1 MYKNILVPI
10 ALDHERDTNAALD
23 IARALCADGG
33 KITALNV
40 IDQLPSYATEYLPAD
55 HAQNQ
60 EDGIANAVAEVVGNA
75 SDVQVAVI
83 HGHSGRTIVEYAED
97 NNADLIVIASHRP
110 GLQDYFLGSTAAR
123 VVRHAPC
130 AVHVVR

>member
-1 MYKNILVPI
+1 MYKNIIVPI
-10 ALDHERDTNAALD
+10 ALDHERDTNGALD

-33 KITALNV
+33 TITALNV

-55 HAQNQ
+55 HAVHQ
-60 EDGIANAVAEVVGNA
+60 EDGVANAVREVVGA
-75 SDVQVAVI
+75 AEDVTVAVI

-97 NNADLIVIASHRP
+97 NSADLIVIASHRP